1 VIAVR
6 RLDVVAAEAAV
17 PVLADILLDVV
28 EGGASVHFMWPL
40 ARERAEGFWREVA
53 ARVATGEIVLLVGEL
68 DGRVVGT
75 VSVHLVAIDNQR
87 HRFEIAKMLVH
98 RSARRRG
105 VAATLMRAAE
115 AAALAA
121 GRTVGVLDTVT
132 GQDAERL
139 YRREGWTVVG
149 VIPDYALTPDGEL
162 CSTTIFA
169 KRLAPPVAVV
179 D

>member
-1 VIAVR
+1 MTTVR
-6 RLDVVAAEAAV
+6 RLDGDAAAAAV
-17 PVLADILLDVV
+17 PVLAGILLDVV
-28 EGGASVHFMWPL
+28 EGGASVHFLWPL
-40 ARERAEGFWREVA
+40 TRARAEEFWRAVA
-53 ARVATGEIVLLVGEL
+53 AKVTAGETILLVGEL

-75 VSVHLVAIDNQR
+75 VSVLLVTIDNQR

-115 AAALAA
+115 AAARDA

-139 YRREGWTVVG
+139 YRREGWTEVG
-149 VIPDYALTPDGEL
+149 VIADYALTPHGEL
-162 CSTTIFA
+162 CSTTIFT
-169 KRLAPPVAVV
+169 KRLGTPVAVV